1 MEDSEKDLVRSRQKG
16 ETGMLN
22 RELETYI
29 SAQEEEALELLREL
43 ARIPAPSGQEE
54 ERARFCREWLEKQGA
69 KGVYVDEAMNVVYP
83 ADVPKEGPLEVFM
96 AHMDVVF
103 PDREPLPLS
112 ERDGRIYCPGIGDD
126 TACLVCLLMAAKY
139 IATRKDPEEWKR
151 LRGKDAPGLLLVCNT
166 GEEGLGNLKGVREIC
181 SRWGDRISGFC
192 TFDSTFG
199 SITNR
204 AVGSMR
210 YRVRVETE
218 GGHSYRCFGADNAI
232 EKLAA
237 IIEKLYR
244 IPLPQAGRTTYN
256 VGTISGGTSVNTIPQ
271 QAEMLY
277 EFRSDR
283 GAYLKYM
290 EEKFTEI
297 LEAEKKKGLS
307 VTAELLGM
315 RPCGLETPAA
325 GQKALEKRAAA
336 VVERYWGKK
345 PVFTPGSTDCNI
357 PLSLGIPSVCVGCYE
372 GQGAHT
378 REEYVEIPSLKKG
391 YRIAFDMILGGK

>member
-16 ETGMLN
+16 ETEMLN

-29 SAQEEEALELLREL
+29 SEHEEEALELLREL
-43 ARIPAPSGQEE
+43 ARIPAPSGQEG

-69 KGVYVDEAMNVVYP
+69 KGVYMDEAMNVVYP
-83 ADVPKEGPLEVFM
+83 ADVPGEGPLEVFM

-103 PDREPLPLS
+103 PDRKPLPLS
-112 ERDGRIYCPGIGDD
+112 ERDGRLYCPGVGDD

-181 SRWGDRISGFC
+181 SRWGDRISSFC

-199 SITNR
+199 SIVNR

-210 YRVRVETE
+210 YRVQVETE

-283 GAYLKYM
+283 GA
-290 EEKFTEI
+290 
-297 LEAEKKKGLS
+297 
-307 VTAELLGM
+307 
-315 RPCGLETPAA
+315 
-325 GQKALEKRAAA
+325 
-336 VVERYWGKK
+336 
-345 PVFTPGSTDCNI
+345 
-357 PLSLGIPSVCVGCYE
+357 
-372 GQGAHT
+372 
-378 REEYVEIPSLKKG
+378 
-391 YRIAFDMILGGK
+391 